1 MAQLSAHGMR
11 ALVPTGWEG
20 EIYQR
25 PPGAPVT
32 ARFDAQSNAGEREL
46 RYPPILHLATF
57 PLDRTRGD
65 YGGGALAGMGPSDVF
80 VSVIDFGDEST
91 AMFSNPIPWPLRAD
105 DFDRNGVRVS
115 IADQSGCQR
124 FFRAAGRGY
133 GLYVVV
139 GSHTLRAL
147 TVPLVNEVLA
157 TIDFA

>member
-1 MAQLSAHGMR
+1 MAQLVAHGMR
-11 ALVPTGWEG
+11 AVVPTGWEG

-25 PPGAPVT
+25 PPAVASSAALGPPGV
-32 ARFDAQSNAGEREL
+32 EPREL

-65 YGGGALAGMGPSDVF
+65 YGGGALAGMSPSDVF
-80 VSVIDFGDEST
+80 VSVIDFGDGSA
-91 AMFSNPIPWPLRAD
+91 AMFANPVPWPLGAD
-105 DFDRNGVRVS
+105 DFDRNGVRVA
-115 IADQSGCQR
+115 IGDQSGCQR

-147 TVPLVNEVLA
+147 TLPLVNEVLA
-157 TIDFA
+157 TIAFD